1 MLLNA
6 SRRINEMARQVNG
19 IDIKIARLKA
29 GIRQYELAARLGIH
43 PSHLSEIETG
53 RRKPSPELDD
63 RLNRILEERSTH
75 EGTKTNRT
83 S

>member
-1 MLLNA
+1 
-6 SRRINEMARQVNG
+6 MARQVNG